1 MKKLNIKYLVALWIW
16 APLFMVSCDKGF
28 EEENTNP
35 DASTQV
41 EPEYMFTKSLYDA
54 LNNSTGTVYE
64 FSAGGFVQHF
74 ATYLEVPGL
83 GDKYVYTSGTYPYAY
98 FSGAYV
104 DGINEIGK
112 VVNVLEGDEDKA
124 NMHAIASIWKVY
136 IFHRVTDLYGMIPYT
151 EAVTAYGEG
160 NYSPAYDT
168 QEDIYKG
175 MLSTLQTSID
185 AFDSGKETFGS
196 GDLIYG
202 GDIGKWR
209 KFAYSLML
217 RLAMRMTKV
226 DASSAQTWAQTAIAG
241 GVIENTAD
249 EAIMPYVGGQEINS
263 NPISFQLRNNNYSV
277 SNGGSSNTEGG
288 KFSATF
294 INHLRE
300 NDDPRLTSIAAVWVN
315 GLQDTTTTIQ
325 QGMPNGLVNKPAD
338 FGALS
343 EPNLGTFLS
352 LTASL
357 TVMGSA
363 EMNLL
368 LAESAV
374 RGWTSGDPSAYYEKA
389 IGNAMN
395 NMGSLYGNGAAI
407 PSDKIQDY
415 IDSHPLPSSF
425 EEQMEAIHTQF
436 WVSVF
441 PDEIEV
447 YSNWRRTGYP
457 ELTPVDVTGNLTNG
471 TIPRRLTYPP
481 SEISVNTESYQEA
494 IKIQGAD
501 TFVTRVWWDV
511 EQ

>member
-1 MKKLNIKYLVALWIW
+1 MKKLNIKYLIALWMC
-16 APLFMVSCDKGF
+16 APFFLVSCDKGF

-35 DASTQV
+35 DASTDV
-41 EPEYMFTKSLYDA
+41 EPEYMFTKSVYDA

-104 DGINEIGK
+104 NAVNEIEK
-112 VVNVLEGDEDKA
+112 VVLALEEDESKT

-136 IFHRVTDLYGMIPYT
+136 VYHRITDLYGMIPYS
-151 EAVTAYGEG
+151 EAATAYTQS

-168 QEDIYKG
+168 QEAIYTN
-175 MLSTLQTSID
+175 MLETLQSAAN
-185 AFDSGKETFGS
+185 AFDSSKTSFGS

-202 GDIGKWR
+202 GDTGKWK

-226 DASSAQTWAQTAIAG
+226 DATAAQTWAQTAISG
-241 GVIENTAD
+241 GVIENISD
-249 EAIMPYVGGQEINS
+249 EAILPYVGGQEINS
-263 NPISFQLRNNNYSV
+263 NPISFQLRNNNYSQ

-294 INHLRE
+294 ISHLRE
-300 NDDPRLTSIAAVWVN
+300 NNDPRLTSVAAVWVN
-315 GLQDTTTTIQ
+315 GVQDTTTSIQ

-338 FGALS
+338 FGSLS
-343 EPNLGTFLS
+343 EPNLNTLLS

-357 TVMGSA
+357 TVVGSA

-368 LAESAV
+368 LAENAA
-374 RGWTSGDPSAYYEKA
+374 RGWISAEPATYYEKA
-389 IGNAMN
+389 ITNAMS
-395 NMGSLYGNGAAI
+395 NMGNLYGNAAAI
-407 PSDKIQDY
+407 SSDKIQDY

-425 EEQMEAIHTQF
+425 EAQMETIHTEF

-457 ELTPVDVTGNLTNG
+457 ELTPVSVTGNLTNG

-481 SEISVNTESYQEA
+481 SEISVNTESYEEA
-494 IKIQGAD
+494 IGIQGTD
-501 TFVTRVWWDV
+501 TFVTRIWWDV
-511 EQ
+511 E